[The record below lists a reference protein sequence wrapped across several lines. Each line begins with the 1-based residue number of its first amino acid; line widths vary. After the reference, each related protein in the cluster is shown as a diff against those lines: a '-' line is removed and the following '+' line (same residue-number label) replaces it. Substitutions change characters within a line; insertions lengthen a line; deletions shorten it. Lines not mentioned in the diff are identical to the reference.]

1 MSEVSIKWLELK
13 RFVAID
19 KTNHTTVISG
29 TGDDGKIGIKP
40 VDLLLMS
47 LGSCMGLSIVYVLQ
61 QKRQQLEDFE
71 VHVSGKM
78 KEDAPWTFT
87 DFHMKYTFWGSELSE
102 KAVVDAIRIGSEQLC
117 GVTDLLSKGATVT
130 DEYVIHKSKDKL
142 PKPKRNN

>member
-13 RFVAID
+13 RFVAVD

-29 TGDDGKIGIKP
+29 TEEDGKIGIKP

-61 QKRQQLEDFE
+61 QKRQKLEDFE

-102 KAVVDAIRIGSEQLC
+102 KAVVDAIRIGTEQLC
-117 GVTDLLSKGATVT
+117 GVTDLLSKGATII
-130 DEYVIHKSKDKL
+130 DEYELLESKDKL
-142 PKPKRNN
+142 PEPKRN